1 LGRVAASL
9 TVIALLAACKGKHAS
24 EDAAMPRDA
33 KLPDAAAAWP
43 ELTGMTHVEPV
54 RVVALPVKPTT
65 PRFELGGPA
74 LAGDVAVVASSQF
87 GFVAV
92 DYHRGQIAW
101 AKPAGEHVA
110 PPLVRG
116 GDVYLIGECVSA
128 PEVPA
133 GERLLGCL
141 RTVTPTGGDRNY
153 VAIHGR
159 APELVDFALGAG
171 LERVWAEDERTIM
184 WRRGEHA
191 VAVDPIT
198 GVAKPARAD
207 DPALVVHYK
216 GRTWQIFQTP
226 EARIAAREH
235 GKLAWSTERAYTTLL
250 GAVYLPGQS
259 PMVRV
264 STAGA
269 FGGHP
274 ELLLMDIDATGSL
287 HGQVARPV
295 PGIGL
300 LGHAIDAVGDTALAV
315 RLDASLQRDFVVG
328 YAANAMLMWVYP
340 LPRQPRADPVGL
352 AIAPDAVLVFHDGD
366 TLAVLPEL
374 SAPPTA
380 PGAARVPSENTTP

>member
-1 LGRVAASL
+1 M
-9 TVIALLAACKGKHAS
+9 
-24 EDAAMPRDA
+24 DRD
-33 KLPDAAAAWP
+33 
-43 ELTGMTHVEPV
+43 V
-54 RVVALPVKPTT
+54 
-65 PRFELGGPA
+65 
-74 LAGDVAVVASSQF
+74 
-87 GFVAV
+87 
-92 DYHRGQIAW
+92 
-101 AKPAGEHVA
+101 
-110 PPLVRG
+110 
-116 GDVYLIGECVSA
+116 
-128 PEVPA
+128 
-133 GERLLGCL
+133 
-141 RTVTPTGGDRNY
+141 

-159 APELVDFALGAG
+159 ARELEEFARGAG
-171 LERVWAEDERTIM
+171 PQRVWGDDVHGHAIV

-191 VAVDPIT
+191 VAVDRIT
-198 GVAKPARAD
+198 GVARPAPAD
-207 DPALVVHYK
+207 DPPLVIHYRE
-216 GRTWQIFQTP
+216 RTWEVFQTP

-235 GKLAWSTERAYTTLL
+235 GKPAWSTERSYTTLL

-315 RLDASLQRDFVVG
+315 RLDASLQRDFIVG
-328 YAANAMLMWVYP
+328 YAANALLMWVYP
-340 LPRQPRADPVGL
+340 LPQQPRADPVGL

-366 TLAVLPEL
+366 TVTVLPEL

-380 PGAARVPSENTTP
+380 PGATRVPSENTTP